1 MLFAATLLATS
12 ISGYGEKQKQRT
24 AEASVLK
31 MYMIG
36 SGQADLPLIMKK
48 VKEILEPKAGA
59 KLDMVLI

>member
-1 MLFAATLLATS
+1 MLLAATLLATS

-24 AEASVLK
+24 AEASVLT

-48 VKEILEPKAGA
+48 VKEILEPKAGV
-59 KLDMVLI
+59 KLDMILI

>member
-1 MLFAATLLATS
+1 MLLAATLLATS

-24 AEASVLK
+24 VT

-48 VKEILEPKAGA
+48 VKEILEPKAGV
-59 KLDMVLI
+59 KLDMILI